1 MLCSLIIK
9 PSFSAITQ
17 TRMNVNIITNVEL
30 PNYCIFHTDSL
41 ASAGG
46 AALYISTFLNSIAM
60 SDIILD
66 IPLVESFWVEIS
78 PSNNGKSILVGYMA
92 VVHISKHPGAS
103 IDDFKD
109 TFDELIK
116 QLKLNKYHL
125 YLVGNMNINFLKCY
139 SNPTTEAYLDMLYIE
154 II

>member
-1 MLCSLIIK
+1 MLNNKKKSVNHEIGVNINLLEDMLCSLIIK
-9 PSFSAITQ
+9 PSISAITQ

-30 PNYCIFHTDSL
+30 PNYSIFHTDSL

-78 PSNNGKSILVGYMA
+78 PSNNGKSILVGYIA
-92 VVHISKHPGAS
+92 VEVQGKV
-103 IDDFKD
+103 
-109 TFDELIK
+109 TFIQTLA
-116 QLKLNKYHL
+116 
-125 YLVGNMNINFLKCY
+125 V
-139 SNPTTEAYLDMLYIE
+139 
-154 II
+154 